1 MAQEICL
8 LTSFSH
14 QANMPKN
21 YYKIYS
27 MHCIMVFTYEQ
38 RKFGQTKFHLLPRI
52 QHWAVFNLKKDTWAL
67 AHSNLMLGSTRFS
80 ALFNYHTIPS
90 TNFYQDT
97 GTQIKMSIYISH
109 INTLSS
115 LYIHI
120 NQYVPQHFVTSVCLD
135 IALQLELYCLSQS
148 FQFYQLTILIQVFS
162 MEKVASKS
170 EHGNETLY
178 MKTFL
183 HKNNLKIMRFH
194 TFSTESVLSFPSADL
209 GYIMS
214 KWAQGGIQNKQ
225 PHCWAVKSC
234 MG

>member
-1 MAQEICL
+1 M
-8 LTSFSH
+8 TWYGTR
-14 QANMPKN
+14 NMFTHIIFPSSKHAKN

-67 AHSNLMLGSTRFS
+67 VHSNLMLGSTRSS

-120 NQYVPQHFVTSVCLD
+120 NQYVPQHFLTSVCLD
-135 IALQLELYCLSQS
+135 IALQLELYCLSWS
-148 FQFYQLTILIQVFS
+148 SQFYQLTILIKVFS
-162 MEKVASKS
+162 MGKVASKS
-170 EHGNETLY
+170 EHGNEKSY
-178 MKTFL
+178 IWR
-183 HKNNLKIMRFH
+183 HSYIKIICRLWGFIP
-194 TFSTESVLSFPSADL
+194 FQLNQ
-209 GYIMS
+209 Y
-214 KWAQGGIQNKQ
+214 
-225 PHCWAVKSC
+225 
-234 MG
+234 